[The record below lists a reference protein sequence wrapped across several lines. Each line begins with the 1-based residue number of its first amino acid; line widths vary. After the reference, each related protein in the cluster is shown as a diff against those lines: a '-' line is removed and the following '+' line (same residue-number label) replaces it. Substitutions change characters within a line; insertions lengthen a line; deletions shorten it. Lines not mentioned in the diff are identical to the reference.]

1 MSFPVRVEGPQM
13 KTVLDERCV
22 LMQVCFEIGTVKA
35 HRSGQCPSQE
45 GWTGGP
51 AVSSGGKS
59 SEGHWARQKNTL
71 KLQKPELEAHSGNV
85 RTFIWAL
92 GCVFEG
98 YLMTDAMG
106 EGGMS

>member
-1 MSFPVRVEGPQM
+1 MKLQALMSFPVRVEGPQM

-51 AVSSGGKS
+51 AVSSGVVK
-59 SEGHWARQKNTL
+59 
-71 KLQKPELEAHSGNV
+71 
-85 RTFIWAL
+85 
-92 GCVFEG
+92 
-98 YLMTDAMG
+98 
-106 EGGMS
+106 